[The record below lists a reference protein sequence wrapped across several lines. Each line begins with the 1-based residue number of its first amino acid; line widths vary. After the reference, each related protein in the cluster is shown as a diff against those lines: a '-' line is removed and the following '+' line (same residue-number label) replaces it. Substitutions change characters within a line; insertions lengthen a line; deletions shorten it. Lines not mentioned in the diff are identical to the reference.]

1 MIVFKN
7 YLKVAKSYRSI
18 IIIYTAIFLTIS
30 IFTSTSGSNE
40 ANVYTSSK
48 TKIAMINEGKDSAL
62 IKGFQSYVEEHATL
76 VDLENEENE
85 LKDALFFRKVDY
97 IMIIP
102 ANYTEDFM
110 NGKNP
115 VIETMQVPD
124 SYGTIY
130 SKELMNQYINTARIY
145 IKAGIDQE
153 TMVSKIKEDLS
164 KSIEVNFEAKEN
176 VSKLQTVANFYN
188 FSNYILLAIIIVVI
202 SMVMLSFHN
211 RNIENR
217 NIISAFPYKKMNRQL
232 LLGNVV
238 IALAIWLIYV
248 IISCVLYHEV
258 MFTSQGLLYGMNS
271 LVLTIFVLS
280 FSFFLTTLT
289 NNREVISGVSNVV
302 GLGTSFIA
310 GAFVPQELLGDFV
323 LNIARVTPSYYFIE
337 NNNKLTTLSTVDWNS
352 LQPIIVNMIIIL
364 LFALFFYFFSQVVTK
379 IKRKK

>member
-110 NGKNP
+110 NEKNP

-164 KSIEVNFEAKEN
+164 KNIEVNFEAKEN

-238 IALAIWLIYV
+238 IALVIWLIYV

-258 MFTSQGLLYGMNS
+258 MFTSQGLLYAINS

-323 LNIARVTPSYYFIE
+323 LNIAKVTPSYYFIE
-337 NNNKLTTLSTVDWNS
+337 NNNKLATLSIIDWNS

-364 LFALFFYFFSQVVTK
+364 LFALAFYFFSQVATK